1 MTRPLSLLTLGAAL
15 LVLPLAHAAAQG
27 DGKGAADMKGLLPPP
42 KAWAAQVTP
51 AEFTLVWRGV
61 AGATAYEVL
70 VRNAQGQLIR
80 LGMLSASGARFIVPL
95 ARLSPLGIVLDRVQ
109 FAVRALNGAT
119 QGPLTMFNTVSG
131 AKQSA
136 AKAVVAPGTA
146 TARETAPGI
155 VTVTW
160 DEVDGATAYAI
171 GRAVGKYGFQ
181 RFCDL
186 CPTGGVFVDTVPTA
200 GTNYVYSITALTPGG
215 RSRPAITPRVEVTA
229 LATGRGGAVVTG
241 SGPRLDPKSA
251 AQGVSITARPV
262 HTRVI
267 QVLVSFATQHG
278 GVAGEVVRRLCDGSE
293 QVIRRFDALV
303 PLDIE
308 DRLGGTNLPE
318 CNAVQKQRVRYYVR
332 IRDAKGAVAQS
343 KEAIADMA
351 VASSAD
357 TPANAP
363 AADAKGLAA
372 GITVTPRV
380 TGTGALGG
388 VVNIVVTI
396 ANRLGL
402 GSTVN
407 MATQLMRK
415 VCNGPWT
422 VVRPFS
428 LSQSVVDVEDVVR
441 EIDQQCA
448 ALGPT
453 VQYQVRVADPKG
465 LVANSKAA
473 AIAIPNQAPA
483 ATEPPATPGNRSLTR
498 TSSGRRTLTWTVVPG
513 ATSYRIERLAG
524 AKGAWTVVQELPG
537 SANTWTDTAT
547 VDGTPQYRITAV
559 NRAGNSATG
568 SFR

>member
-1 MTRPLSLLTLGAAL
+1 MTRPISLLTLGAAL
-15 LVLPLAHAAAQG
+15 LILPLAGAAAQG
-27 DGKGAADMKGLLPPP
+27 DGKGAADQKGLLPPP

-61 AGATAYEVL
+61 PSATAYEVL

-95 ARLSPLGIVLDRVQ
+95 ARLSALGIVLDRVQ
-109 FAVRALNGAT
+109 FAVRALNGAR
-119 QGPLTMFNTVSG
+119 QGPLAMFNPVST

-136 AKAVVAPGTA
+136 AKAVVAPGNA
-146 TARETAPGI
+146 MARETAPGI
-155 VTVTW
+155 VTLTW
-160 DEVDGATAYAI
+160 DEVEGATAYAV
-171 GRAVGKYGFQ
+171 GRAVGQYGFR

-186 CPTGGVFVDTVPTA
+186 CPTGGLLVDTVPTA
-200 GTNYVYSITALTPGG
+200 GTHYVYSITALTPNG
-215 RSRPAITPRVEVTA
+215 RSRPAITGRVEVTG
-229 LATGRGGAVVTG
+229 LATDRGGTVVTG

-251 AQGVSITARPV
+251 VERVSITARPL
-262 HTRVI
+262 HSRVI
-267 QVLVSFATQHG
+267 QVLVSFAAQHG
-278 GVAGEVVRRLCDGSE
+278 GLAGEVVRKMCDGSE

-303 PLDIE
+303 PLNIE
-308 DRLGGTNLPE
+308 DQIGGTNLPE
-318 CNAVQKQRVRYYVR
+318 CNAVEKQRVRYFVR

-343 KEAIADMA
+343 KEALADMS
-351 VASSAD
+351 VASAAD
-357 TPANAP
+357 TPANVP

-380 TGTGALGG
+380 RGTGALAG
-388 VVNIVVTI
+388 VVNVVVTI

-402 GSTVN
+402 GATVN

-428 LSQSVVDVEDVVR
+428 LSQSVVDVEDIVS
-441 EIDQQCA
+441 EIDQQCGA
-448 ALGPT
+448 IKPT

-473 AIAIPNQAPA
+473 TVTIPDLAPA
-483 ATEPPATPGNRSLTR
+483 ATEPPATPGNRRLAR
-498 TSSGRRTLTWTVVPG
+498 TSDGRRILTWSAVSG
-513 ATSYRIERLAG
+513 ATGYRIERIAG
-524 AKGAWTVVQELPG
+524 AKGAWTVVKELP
-537 SANTWTDTAT
+537 STATTWTDAAK
-547 VDGTPQYRITAV
+547 VDGAPQYRITAI